1 MDGRPNWRKNCC
13 VNGALLHGDLF
24 RAALM
29 VGWLFRGL
37 GRRKVKRAGNRQLQK
52 RERTGKEYGCFSV
65 CLKN

>member
-1 MDGRPNWRKNCC
+1 MDGRPNWRKS
-13 VNGALLHGDLF
+13 GALLHGDLF

-29 VGWLFRGL
+29 VGWLFWGL
-37 GRRKVKRAGNRQLQK
+37 GRRKMKRAGNRQLQK